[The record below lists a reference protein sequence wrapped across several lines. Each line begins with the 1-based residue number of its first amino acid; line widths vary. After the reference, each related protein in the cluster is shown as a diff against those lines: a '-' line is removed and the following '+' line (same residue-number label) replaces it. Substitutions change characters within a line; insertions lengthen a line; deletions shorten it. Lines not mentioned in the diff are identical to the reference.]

1 MTTKKIKKPSEKAL
15 IALEFL
21 QSQEEYLTGDIIA
34 DAIGVN
40 RVAIHGVLQSLV
52 QRLLVK
58 KGDKVKVM
66 TINNKGLKQE
76 KEYVTYFVT
85 DLGFKYEI
93 ED

>member
-1 MTTKKIKKPSEKAL
+1 MTTKKKKLTEKAA
-15 IALEFL
+15 ITLEFL
-21 QSQEEYLTGDIIA
+21 QSQEEYLTGDVIA
-34 DAIGVN
+34 EALGFN
-40 RVAIHGVLQSLV
+40 GPSIHGVLNSLV
-52 QRLLVK
+52 QRLFVQ

-85 DLGFKYEI
+85 DLGFEYEI

>member
-1 MTTKKIKKPSEKAL
+1 MTTKKKRKLSEKAI

-34 DAIGVN
+34 DAIGIN
-40 RVAIHGVLQSLV
+40 RTAIHGVLQSLV
-52 QRLLVK
+52 QRKLVT
-58 KGDKVKVM
+58 KGDKVRVM

-85 DLGFKYEI
+85 DLGFKYEF

>member
-1 MTTKKIKKPSEKAL
+1 MTTKKRKLSEKAI

-21 QSQEEYLTGDIIA
+21 QSQEEYLTGDMIA

-52 QRLLVK
+52 GRLLVK

-66 TINNKGLKQE
+66 TINSKGLKQE

-85 DLGFKYEI
+85 DLGFEYEI
-93 ED
+93 EV

>member
-1 MTTKKIKKPSEKAL
+1 MTTKKRKLSEKAI

-21 QSQEEYLTGDIIA
+21 QSQEEYLTGDLIA

-66 TINNKGLKQE
+66 TINSKGLKQE

-85 DLGFKYEI
+85 DLGFEYEI
-93 ED
+93 EV

>member
-1 MTTKKIKKPSEKAL
+1 MTAKKRKLSEKAK

-52 QRLLVK
+52 QRHFVK

-85 DLGFKYEI
+85 DLGFEQEI

>member
-1 MTTKKIKKPSEKAL
+1 MTTKKRKLSEKAI

-40 RVAIHGVLQSLV
+40 GVAIHGVLQSLV
-52 QRLLVK
+52 QRQLVK

-66 TINNKGLKQE
+66 TINSKGLKQE

-85 DLGFKYEI
+85 DLGFEYEI